1 MLNIEFLT
9 WFVVI
14 NFIFMSFSHV
24 MISYV
29 YSGYSAFK
37 KMYPGTE
44 DEYKKLKRTIL
55 GFEAPRRS
63 MHWYEWYAFTSD
75 ILYDYEP

>member
-1 MLNIEFLT
+1 MLNIEFLS

-14 NFIFMSFSHV
+14 NFIFMSFSHI

-29 YSGYSAFK
+29 YSGYSVFK

-44 DEYKKLKRTIL
+44 DEYKKLLTGIFHIWRLLLLFFGIIPLITL
-55 GFEAPRRS
+55 FV
-63 MHWYEWYAFTSD
+63 
-75 ILYDYEP
+75 L

>member
-9 WFVVI
+9 WFVLI
-14 NFIFMSFSHV
+14 NFIFMSFSHI

-44 DEYKKLKRTIL
+44 DEYKKLLTAIFHIWRLLLFFFGIIPLITLLIISTK
-55 GFEAPRRS
+55 
-63 MHWYEWYAFTSD
+63 
-75 ILYDYEP
+75 

>member
-1 MLNIEFLT
+1 MLSIQFLT
-9 WFVVI
+9 YFVLI
-14 NFIFMSFSHV
+14 NFIFMSFSHI

-44 DEYKKLKRTIL
+44 DEYKKLLTAIFHIWRLLLFFFGIIPLITLLIISTK
-55 GFEAPRRS
+55 
-63 MHWYEWYAFTSD
+63 
-75 ILYDYEP
+75 

>member
-44 DEYKKLKRTIL
+44 DEYKKLLTAIFHIWRLLLFFFGIIPLITLLIL
-55 GFEAPRRS
+55 K
-63 MHWYEWYAFTSD
+63 
-75 ILYDYEP
+75 

>member
-1 MLNIEFLT
+1 MLSIEFLT

-44 DEYKKLKRTIL
+44 DEYKKLLTAIFHIWRLLLFFFGIIPLITLLIL
-55 GFEAPRRS
+55 
-63 MHWYEWYAFTSD
+63 D
-75 ILYDYEP
+75 

>member
-14 NFIFMSFSHV
+14 NFIFMSFSHI

-44 DEYKKLKRTIL
+44 DEYKKLLTAIFHIWRLLLFFFGIIPLITLLIISTK
-55 GFEAPRRS
+55 
-63 MHWYEWYAFTSD
+63 
-75 ILYDYEP
+75 

>member
-44 DEYKKLKRTIL
+44 DEYKKLLTAIFHIWRLLLFFFGIIPLITLLIISTK
-55 GFEAPRRS
+55 
-63 MHWYEWYAFTSD
+63 
-75 ILYDYEP
+75 